1 MALEIL
7 LTPVVVAPL
16 VVVFCYFV
24 YISLTAKSNLPDLPW
39 IGVGEGQWFA
49 RTRARIRAT
58 FQYKPAIED
67 AYENV
72 SYYVL

>member
-7 LTPVVVAPL
+7 LTPIVVLP
-16 VVVFCYFV
+16 VVLVFCYFV
-24 YISLTAKSNLPDLPW
+24 YTYLTAKSNLPDLPW

-49 RTRARIRAT
+49 KTRARFRTT

-72 SYYVL
+72 SCTLP